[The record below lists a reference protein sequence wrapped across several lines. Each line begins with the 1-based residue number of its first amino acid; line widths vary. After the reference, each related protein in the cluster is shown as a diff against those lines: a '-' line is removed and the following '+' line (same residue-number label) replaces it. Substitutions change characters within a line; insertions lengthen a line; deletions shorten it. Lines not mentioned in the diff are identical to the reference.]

1 MFRFCWLAFMALL
14 IPACSAAPFPVDQQ
28 TTLRCDNCR
37 TTPVLGIVDG
47 DTLNTLPGRIR
58 LFGVDTPE
66 RGERCYKEAKGR
78 LRALA
83 GNRVR
88 VEPGPRDQDR
98 GGRLL
103 LYVYTESG
111 ISIDETL
118 IREGLA
124 VAWTRDGQ
132 HRDLLVALAKEAQTT
147 GTGCLW

>member
-1 MFRFCWLAFMALL
+1 MFRICWLAFMALL
-14 IPACSAAPFPVDQQ
+14 IAACSTPPVDQQ
-28 TTLRCDNCR
+28 TTLRCDDCR

-47 DTLNTLPGRIR
+47 DTLDTPPGRIR